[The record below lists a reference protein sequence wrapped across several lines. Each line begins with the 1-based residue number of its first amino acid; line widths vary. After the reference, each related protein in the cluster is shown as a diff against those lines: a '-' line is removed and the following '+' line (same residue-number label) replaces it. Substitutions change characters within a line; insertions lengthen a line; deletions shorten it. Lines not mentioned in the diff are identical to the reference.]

1 LDKEG
6 FDSSISPEM
15 IRIIDHQGIKVNS
28 VAVASGVPGDASIDQ
43 MIIWAVSDQFSYDQK
58 GKAVY
63 GGSIDISSG
72 EPHILWQPL
81 DFYADKVS
89 LFSPSTALSLNSQGQ
104 VFASIL

>member
-1 LDKEG
+1 MCKDVAVLPNGAPLVVAENGELYLLISRKKLLDKEG

-15 IRIIDHQGIKVNS
+15 IRIIDNQGIKVNS

-43 MIIWAVSDQFSYDQK
+43 MIIWAVSDQYSYDQK

-72 EPHILWQPL
+72 EPHILW
-81 DFYADKVS
+81 
-89 LFSPSTALSLNSQGQ
+89 
-104 VFASIL
+104 

>member
-1 LDKEG
+1 LCKDVAVLPNGAPLVVAENGELYLLISRKKLLDKEG

-15 IRIIDHQGIKVNS
+15 IRIIDNQGIKVNS

-43 MIIWAVSDQFSYDQK
+43 MIIWAVSDQYSYDQK

-72 EPHILWQPL
+72 EPHILW
-81 DFYADKVS
+81 
-89 LFSPSTALSLNSQGQ
+89 
-104 VFASIL
+104 